1 MGGRE
6 KRMAKGKVSF
16 YRKEVGRTETGE
28 IVTVICRMDR
38 GHCDFVYAEVTGDFT
53 RGPASGVT
61 DASDFQYLLGAS
73 VKTLER
79 MGFHL

>member
-38 GHCDFVYAEVTGDFT
+38 GHCDFVYAEVTGDSLAVL
-53 RGPASGVT
+53 RPASPMPAT
-61 DASDFQYLLGAS
+61 FN
-73 VKTLER
+73 TCWE
-79 MGFHL
+79 HP